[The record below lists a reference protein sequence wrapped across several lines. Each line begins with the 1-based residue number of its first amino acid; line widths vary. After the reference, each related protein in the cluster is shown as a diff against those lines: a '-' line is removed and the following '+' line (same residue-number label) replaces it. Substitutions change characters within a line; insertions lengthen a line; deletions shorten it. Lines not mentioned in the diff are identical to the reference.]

1 MKDKFLNNGKGF
13 INPENAS
20 LIIPILS
27 GLSIS
32 LLILIFGIFP
42 EISLINV
49 SRSNIKVL
57 EEKLS
62 YIKPLESRVEKLKKT
77 KYLIKDQ
84 ENRINKIIVGSIS
97 LDTIIVKIE
106 MIANKHNIYIK
117 EIKPSEKK
125 IKSKIDNSKDSLILA
140 GQFTQEFDISIE
152 GIYPDLARFISD
164 LENIESFIII
174 KEIDLKENLKR
185 SDIIDESNNNI
196 TSMNIKVEMHGNSN

>member
-1 MKDKFLNNGKGF
+1 MKNKFLNNGNGF

-32 LLILIFGIFP
+32 LLIIIFGIFP
-42 EISLINV
+42 KISIINV
-49 SRSNIKVL
+49 ARSNIKVL

-62 YIKPLESRVEKLKKT
+62 YIKPLESRVEKLKT
-77 KYLIKDQ
+77 TLDLIKNQ
-84 ENRINKIIVGSIS
+84 ENRINKIIVGSMS
-97 LDTIIVKIE
+97 LDTILVKME
-106 MIANKHNIYIK
+106 MIANKNNIYIK

-125 IKSKIDNSKDSLILA
+125 IKSTIKNSNDSLILP

-164 LENIESFIII
+164 LENIESYIII
-174 KEIDLKENLKR
+174 KEIDLKGNLKR
-185 SDIIDESNNNI
+185 SDIVDESNNYI
-196 TSMNIKVEMHGNSN
+196 SPMVIKVKIHGYST